1 MDSSAEFVR
10 FCQGSSSP
18 ALEKH
23 EYLSNIH
30 CNFFQ
35 CAAYGKWHGNVVSHD
50 VSSSVRGVILDLYCL
65 YALDEE

>member
-1 MDSSAEFVR
+1 MDSGAEFAFAR
-10 FCQGSSSP
+10 DHHHLH
-18 ALEKH
+18 LEKH

-30 CNFFQ
+30 CNVIQ